1 MKNRN
6 LVRRRKWLGHVVK
19 ARIKTAR
26 GALSSTLINKNG
38 FSLRVDDL
46 LQMHCWSKPKSV
58 SSDRI
63 KQISQEK
70 MLATQYFSVSVRRI
84 KIPTLFTTFQ

>member
-46 LQMHCWSKPKSV
+46 L
-58 SSDRI
+58 
-63 KQISQEK
+63 
-70 MLATQYFSVSVRRI
+70 
-84 KIPTLFTTFQ
+84 